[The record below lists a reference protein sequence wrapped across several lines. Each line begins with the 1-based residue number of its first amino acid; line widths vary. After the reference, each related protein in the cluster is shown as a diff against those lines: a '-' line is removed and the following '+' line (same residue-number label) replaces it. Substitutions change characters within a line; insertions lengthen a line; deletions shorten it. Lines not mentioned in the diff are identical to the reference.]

1 MSAHLRPAVLSA
13 ISVLLIACGSEPKGP
28 PPIGRAYVG
37 PAQLN
42 LRKELAPK
50 SPTVATL
57 KHGDRLDILG
67 TRRRFVKVRTGSG
80 ATGWTDMRQLM
91 STEQMDQLRK
101 LAENSARLPSQGA
114 ATVYEALNIHTD
126 PSRTSPSFAQIAEKQ
141 VVDVIGHRI
150 APKTASAPEAA
161 DLVIAKSAAV
171 SRRSREKKEAARVPP
186 PPMPKP
192 PAPPRNW
199 VEMSKSALPPE
210 PAEKIPEKPVVM
222 EDWSLIRTKDGTTGW
237 VLSRN
242 LIMAIPDEVA
252 QYAEGHRITSYFPL
266 ADIRDG
272 DQLKHF
278 WLWTTLSE
286 HAVPYEFDGF
296 RVFVWSLKHHRYET
310 AYRQRNVKG
319 YYPVEAHKGSP
330 EKGEGATFS
339 LILDEDGQVTRNTY
353 VFNGYRVTLVKK
365 EPYQLGAP
373 GRAAEPVQ
381 VVTNASSPETG
392 KQSVSWYS
400 RLRDRMRKWF
410 R

>member
-1 MSAHLRPAVLSA
+1 MSAHLRLAVLCA
-13 ISVLLIACGSEPKGP
+13 IAVLLIACSSGPKGAP
-28 PPIGRAYVG
+28 ALGQAYVG

-67 TRRRFVKVRTGSG
+67 ARRRFVKVRTATG
-80 ATGWTDMRQLM
+80 AIGWTDMRQLM
-91 STEQMDQLRK
+91 STEQMEQLRK
-101 LAENSARLPSQGA
+101 LAEDSARLPSQGQ
-114 ATVYEALNIHTD
+114 ATVYEPLNIHTE
-126 PSRTSPSFAQIAEKQ
+126 PSRGSPSFAQIGEKQ
-141 VVDVIGHRI
+141 TVDVIGHRI
-150 APKTASAPEAA
+150 APKTSSPREVPE
-161 DLVIAKSAAV
+161 LVIARPAAI
-171 SRRSREKKEAARVPP
+171 SRRSREKKESARIPP

-199 VEMSKSALPPE
+199 LEMSKSALPPE
-210 PAEKIPEKPVVM
+210 LVEKPAEKPAVM
-222 EDWSLIRTKDGTTGW
+222 EDWSLVRAKDGTTGW

-266 ADIRDG
+266 ADVHDG

-286 HAVPYEFDGF
+286 HAVPYEFDGV
-296 RVFVWSLKHHRYET
+296 RVFVWSLRHHRYET
-310 AYRQRNVKG
+310 AYRERNLKG

-330 EKGEGATFS
+330 ERGEGAMFS
-339 LILDEDGQVTRNTY
+339 LILEEDGQITKNTY
-353 VFNGYRVTLVKK
+353 TFNGYRVTLVKK
-365 EPYQLGAP
+365 EPYRMSAP
-373 GRAAEPVQ
+373 GQAGEPVQ
-381 VVTNASSPETG
+381 VAANASGADSS
-392 KQSVSWYS
+392 KQNASWYS